1 MAIPPFIPGPITY
14 NGARPS
20 AEVAAAIHKA
30 SATTGVDFGYL
41 VAQAGQ
47 ESSFRP
53 DAKAGT
59 SSAAGLYQFVDST
72 WLSMIRDKGA
82 AYGLGDLASQI
93 ATAGTGSRG
102 ADPAPKPKNL
112 DPRNDPAIP
121 PALAAQYAHP
131 NRAPRAQTLNP
142 TVHSTDLHR

>member
-20 AEVAAAIHKA
+20 AEVASAIHKA

-47 ESSFRP
+47 DASFRP

-72 WLSMIRDKGA
+72 WLSMIRDNGA
-82 AYGLGDLASQI
+82 AYGLRDLASHI
-93 ATAGTGSRG
+93 DTAGTASAG
-102 ADPAPKPKNL
+102 AGPAT
-112 DPRNDPAIP
+112 
-121 PALAAQYAHP
+121 HP
-131 NRAPRAQTLNP
+131 
-142 TVHSTDLHR
+142 